1 MLGFGNEVAVRN
13 SAFNANNVRVVV
25 TDTSE
30 AQPCWTLQ
38 FNCLLISCP
47 ETACCQQGISWRS
60 PTVWCNSLAWSA
72 DNTSLS
78 STPNLTS
85 SELSVWCGYCIRFPF
100 SLANCLKIFRGA
112 LVVFYIAFVDDVVV
126 FDFHHT
132 FSTSTREVDQA
143 TCLDISL
150 YYFADARLAIRTTS
164 LIKLVSIPQSFPPSF
179 HNDYSTPISRCDS
192 YHGEF

>member
-13 SAFNANNVRVVV
+13 SAFNTINVRMVV

-30 AQPCWTLQ
+30 AQLCWTLQ
-38 FNCLLISCP
+38 FNCWLVSCP
-47 ETACCQQGISWRS
+47 KTACCQQGTSWRS
-60 PTVWCNSLAWSA
+60 PTVWCNSPAWSA

-78 STPNLTS
+78 SIPNLTS

-100 SLANCLKIFRGA
+100 SLAKLPEDLQRCTRCFLYR
-112 LVVFYIAFVDDVVV
+112 VVDDVVV

-164 LIKLVSIPQSFPPSF
+164 LINKLVSNSAKF
-179 HNDYSTPISRCDS
+179 STFLP
-192 YHGEF
+192 